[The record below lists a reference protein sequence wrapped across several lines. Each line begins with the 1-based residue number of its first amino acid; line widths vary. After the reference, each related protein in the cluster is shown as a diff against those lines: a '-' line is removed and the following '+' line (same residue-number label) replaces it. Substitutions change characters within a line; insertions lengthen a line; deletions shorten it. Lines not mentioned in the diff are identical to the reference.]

1 MKVLNFG
8 SLNIDHVYQ
17 VAHFVRPGETIASRN
32 YGRFAGGKGLNQSI
46 ALANGGAEVYHGG
59 KIGADGRFLIELLRQ
74 HGVDTTFI
82 QVGEVPTGHA
92 IIQVDD
98 GGENAIVISGGAN
111 KCLETTEI
119 ARAINSFSTGDWLL
133 LQNEVSE
140 LGELM
145 IRGKQQGMRIA
156 LNPAP
161 FTPELVSLP
170 LDLVDL
176 FIVNETEALALTGS
190 DALQTAI
197 PRFAEQYPAAALIC
211 TMGAQGACY
220 QWQGIRHRVAAPTV
234 KVLDTTGAG
243 DTFIGFFLAS
253 LVQGQSVEQ
262 ALTLATGAAALCV
275 TRPGAASAIPAREEV
290 EEYRINLDQQR
301 QKER

>member
-17 VAHFVRPGETIASRN
+17 VEHFVQPGETIASRS
-32 YGRFAGGKGLNQSI
+32 YRRFAGGKGLNQSI

-59 KIGADGRFLIELLRQ
+59 KIGADGRFLVELLQQ
-74 HGVDTTFI
+74 HGVDTAFI
-82 QVGEVPTGHA
+82 QTGKEPTGHA

-98 GGENAIVISGGAN
+98 VGENAIVISGGAN
-111 KCLETTEI
+111 ACLDCTEI
-119 ARAINSFSTGDWLL
+119 ARTVSSFSSGDWLL
-133 LQNEVSE
+133 LQNEVSD

-145 IRGKQQGMRIA
+145 IRGKQQGMQVA

-170 LDLVDL
+170 LDLVDM
-176 FIVNETEALALTGS
+176 FIVNETEALALTGR
-190 DALQTAI
+190 DDLETAI
-197 PRFAEQYPAAALIC
+197 PYFAEHYPAAALIC

-234 KVLDTTGAG
+234 NVVDTTGAG

-253 LVQGQSVEQ
+253 LFQGRPVEQ
-262 ALTLATGAAALCV
+262 ALAMATAAAALCV
-275 TRPGAASAIPAREEV
+275 TRPGAASAIPSCEEV
-290 EEYRINLDQQR
+290 EAYRNNHDRQR
-301 QKER
+301 